1 MLKNH
6 ALALSISDV
15 GWRSFLQKLAYKA
28 DLYQRT
34 FIVVHPKNT
43 TQTCHD
49 CGFIMGSGNTEKLDL
64 KDREWTCP
72 ACKTHHIHD
81 VNAAK
86 NILSKGLKQLEKA

>member
-1 MLKNH
+1 M
-6 ALALSISDV
+6 
-15 GWRSFLQKLAYKA
+15 SFEPSGSNCHNLHGYNTAYLPIGKYV
-28 DLYQRT
+28 LHVNSHTILFR
-34 FIVVHPKNT
+34 
-43 TQTCHD
+43 
-49 CGFIMGSGNTEKLDL
+49 NTEKLDL